1 MTPFRP
7 PEMQP
12 ASEGGHQGTIG
23 LINSHEADLGIAA
36 KIEPGFP
43 RQVIRP
49 RPGIRAAGMAGNE
62 SASHTF
68 RSGKNEVMRILILR
82 KRRAKLPRALK
93 EWPGQILAALV
104 RVGVGLLDRVHDQRT
119 DGGAG
124 LLCAVSQ
131 PVVEWLRNV
140 NSSTN
145 RHDIIMS

>member
-1 MTPFRP
+1 
-7 PEMQP
+7 
-12 ASEGGHQGTIG
+12 
-23 LINSHEADLGIAA
+23 LGIAA
-36 KIEPGFP
+36 KNEVGFP
-43 RQVIRP
+43 RRVIRP
-49 RPGIRAAGMAGNE
+49 RPGIRAVGMAGIE

-104 RVGVGLLDRVHDQRT
+104 PVGVGLLDRVHDQRT

-124 LLCAVSQ
+124 LLRPVSQ
-131 PVVEWLRNV
+131 PVVEWLWNV